1 MKLLAC
7 AACIVVCVS
16 ASFSQIPN
24 NGFETWAGG
33 EPDGWFTSN
42 VPGTATPVTES
53 ATARTGSSALRGE
66 VVVFPDIGALNPIVQ
81 SGIDAAGF
89 QVSQRHATLTGYY
102 QFSPVSGDQFTI
114 NVVMYKNEMGIG
126 VGAQAITAAAGTY
139 TQFSV
144 DIQYITEEVPDTCI
158 IQFMIIG
165 PNGSDYHIGSWVLI
179 DDLAFTGLV
188 TGTQHASNTAPME
201 FGLSQNY
208 PNPFNGITSF
218 AVHVAR
224 YGPVDVRVYDL
235 LGREV
240 AVLMQADRSPGV
252 YPVYWNSASAPSGMY
267 LVRMQ
272 AGTFRTVKRV
282 VLAR

>member
-7 AACIVVCVS
+7 AACVVVCVT

-66 VVVFPDIGALNPIVQ
+66 VVVFPSIGALNPIVQ
-81 SGIDAAGF
+81 SGVDAAGF

-102 QFSPVSGDQFTI
+102 QFSPVGGDQFTI
-114 NVVMYKNEMGIG
+114 NVVMTKNEEGIG

-144 DIQYITEEVPDTCI
+144 DIQYITGEVPDTCI

-165 PNGSDYHIGSWVLI
+165 PNGSDYNIGSWVLI

-188 TGTQHASNTAPME
+188 TGTEHASNVAPME
-201 FGLSQNY
+201 FNLSQNY

-218 AVHVAR
+218 GVQVPH
-224 YGPVDVRVYDL
+224 YGMVDVRVYDL

-240 AVLMQADRSPGV
+240 ALLMHAEQSPGV
-252 YPVYWNSASAPSGMY
+252 HRVHWNSDSAPSGVY

-272 AGTFRTVKRV
+272 AGSFRTVRRV